1 MKNYIIILLSLVVF
15 CANAQENKDVKKP
28 PLDGFSVS
36 GSYRFYTQHRLFVD
50 PYAFDFANGEPIY
63 LEGRSILIGDDSQL
77 PELTLNIS
85 GKPTSKTTFGT
96 DLVVWNQNTGN
107 FDYYRNLLLGI
118 NLYGNF
124 ATEFANVNVRA
135 GGIHWHSM
143 TSFTMKSFIGYNRF
157 SVFERNPWDPQ
168 YKKIDQR
175 YDDYY
180 FKGAISQDARWANQ
194 AVQGLIVDFT
204 ELPLGL
210 SANIIYGKTQ
220 NAGSAFLDLAND
232 RNDSTNN
239 SSVKFF
245 DNTIPNNVYGG
256 RLIKSIAN
264 KHTVSLNTFNRRSY
278 SDALAKDPIDNNVYT
293 TDFNL
298 NFKNISFSGEV
309 GVAKYSDV
317 FNQDTLG
324 YGEMASIKV
333 NLGKKLTF
341 IPIEIHAYRISPN
354 AVNNNAEFV
363 NTSVT
368 EATSAAAGS
377 QAVIGSNGVLQQNG
391 SAILGIG
398 QMANNRQGININ
410 TDIKINDFTLTL
422 GNGIS
427 KEIVNQN
434 NQISFSH
441 NINGLTMARF
451 WRWSF
456 PSNVGPYNRK
466 SVLFRG
472 VFESINLTDLDQN
485 GEVVNDKYFN
495 NMEVQ
500 AKYKFNLFKKP
511 WYFFYLG
518 AYNSVQTEFS
528 PITVFTEDAYVRV
541 YTHQLENYYAIHPK
555 FVLAQYIGIE
565 RIIGNYNTQVDIES
579 ERPLNQEGI
588 GFGLGFDYMIA
599 KNTGL
604 YFRHRYFQFK
614 DMSFEYDTF
623 SGHETTLELKFYF

>member
-1 MKNYIIILLSLVVF
+1 MKHYLIIVLSLLVLTT
-15 CANAQENKDVKKP
+15 NAQKSGDVKKP

-36 GSYRFYTQHRLFVD
+36 GSYRFYVQHRLFVD
-50 PYAFDFANGEPIY
+50 PYAYDFANGEPIY
-63 LEGRSILIGDDSQL
+63 LEGRSILIGDDTQL

-107 FDYYRNLLLGI
+107 FDYYRNLQLGI

-143 TSFTMKSFIGYNRF
+143 TAFTMKSFIGYNRF

-180 FKGAISQDARWANQ
+180 SKGAVSQDARWANQ
-194 AVQGLIVDFT
+194 AVQGFIVDLT
-204 ELPLGL
+204 ELPLGF
-210 SANIIYGKTQ
+210 SANVIYGKTQ

-239 SSVKFF
+239 SFVKFF

-256 RLIKSIAN
+256 RLIKNIAN
-264 KHTVSLNTFNRRSY
+264 KHTISLNTFNRRSY
-278 SDALAKDPIDNNVYT
+278 SDVLAKDPIDNNIYT

-298 NFKNISFSGEV
+298 NFKNIRFSGEV
-309 GVAKYSDV
+309 GTAKYSDV
-317 FNQDTLG
+317 YNQDTLG
-324 YGEMASIKV
+324 YGEMASIKI
-333 NLGKKLTF
+333 NLDKKLSF

-363 NTSVT
+363 NTSVN

-377 QAVIGSNGVLQQNG
+377 HTVIGSNGVLQQNG

-398 QMANNRQGININ
+398 QMANNRQGVNIN
-410 TDIKINDFTLTL
+410 TDIKIKDLTLTL

-427 KEIVNQN
+427 KEIENKN

-466 SVLFRG
+466 SVLYRG
-472 VFESINLTDLDQN
+472 VFEAINLTDLNQN

-495 NMEVQ
+495 NIEAQV
-500 AKYKFNLFKKP
+500 KYKFNLFKKP

-565 RIIGNYNTQVDIES
+565 RIIGNYNTQVDVES

-623 SGHETTLELKFYF
+623 SGHETTIELKIYF